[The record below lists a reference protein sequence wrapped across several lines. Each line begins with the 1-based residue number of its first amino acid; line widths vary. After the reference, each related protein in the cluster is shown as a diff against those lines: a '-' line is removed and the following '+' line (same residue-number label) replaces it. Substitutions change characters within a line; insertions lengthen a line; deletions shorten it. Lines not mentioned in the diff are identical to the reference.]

1 VSRLAIFGL
10 CQGEGI
16 AVQSVRWSAVVNL
29 AGQPAGTGLH
39 LGGAGGVG
47 RRVGQS
53 AA

>member
-10 CQGEGI
+10 CQGEGV
-16 AVQSVRWSAVVNL
+16 AVRSVRWSAVVKL
-29 AGQPAGTGLH
+29 VGRPAGAGLR